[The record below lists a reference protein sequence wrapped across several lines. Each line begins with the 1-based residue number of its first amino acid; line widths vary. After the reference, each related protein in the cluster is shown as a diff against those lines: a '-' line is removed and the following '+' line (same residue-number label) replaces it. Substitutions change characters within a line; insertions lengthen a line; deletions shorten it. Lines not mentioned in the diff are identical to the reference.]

1 MKNSIITTLAEGK
14 SSVGSWL
21 NLASPLAAEVMA
33 AAGFPWLVVD
43 AEHTA
48 FDMDLIAHTFR
59 AIEARGAIP
68 LARAWDHDPVTVA
81 RLLDAGAWG
90 LVFPHVSTPEQ
101 AERLARAMRY
111 PPRGTRS
118 VGTARCV
125 TIAPD
130 YYKVANDQV
139 LCIPQIEDL
148 QGIENAEAI
157 ARVDGVDIG
166 FLGPGDLA
174 ASMGVQPGHA
184 DHEAALQRMREGCA
198 RAGKP
203 SGTPVADAAAA
214 RRRIAEGFQFIDLAN
229 DMRMLGAAA
238 RQALTQALT
247 EAVE

>member
-1 MKNSIITTLAEGK
+1 MQNSIITTLAEGK
-14 SSVGSWL
+14 TSVGSWL

-33 AAGFPWLVVD
+33 AAGFGWLVVD

-101 AERLARAMRY
+101 AEKLAKAMRY

-118 VGTARCV
+118 VGSARCV
-125 TIAPD
+125 TITAD
-130 YYKVANDQV
+130 YYQVANDQV

-157 ARVDGVDIG
+157 ARVEGVDIG

-174 ASMGVQPGHA
+174 ASMGVQQGHP
-184 DHEAALQRMREGCA
+184 DHEAALQLMREGCA

-203 SGTPVADAAAA
+203 AGIPVPDAAAA
-214 RRRIAEGFQFIDLAN
+214 RQRISDGFQFIDLGN
-229 DMRMLGAAA
+229 DMRMLGAIAQQSLA
-238 RQALTQALT
+238 EATQ
-247 EAVE
+247 